1 MGWKGGAIFGKLTCM
16 DKDLKN
22 KTLEE
27 LEQIVAE
34 LGQKKYIAKYIF
46 SFIHSRGVNDI
57 QQFTPLSKEFRGRLI
72 EDGFYV
78 SQLKVVREAADPDG
92 TIKYVFQLP
101 DDNYIESVLLFDG
114 KRRTLCVSTQA
125 GCAMN
130 CLFCATGKLKFRRNL
145 TAAEIVDQVNAVAH
159 APINRGEVSNIVY
172 MGMGEPLNN
181 YDNVIRSLRILNH
194 PAGKNFGLRHLTV
207 STCGIAPAIERLADE
222 DIQPR
227 LAISLNAPADS
238 IRTKLMPI
246 NAKYPLPELLRAV
259 RVYQAKTRLARRG
272 GLRVTFEYVL
282 IKGVNDTVLHARM
295 LIKRL
300 MGLKCNVNLIEYNP
314 HGGCKFVGSSEEAI
328 RRFAKVLEQG
338 GIETTVRL
346 RMGRQ
351 IKAACGQLGADWV
364 NGLPAKKL

>member
-1 MGWKGGAIFGKLTCM
+1 M

-22 KTLEE
+22 KTLKE
-27 LEQIVAE
+27 LERLAAE

-46 SFIHSRGVNDI
+46 AFIHSKNVNDI
-57 QQFTPLSKEFRGRLI
+57 QQFTPLSKEFRGRLV
-72 EDGFYV
+72 EEGFYV
-78 SQLKVVREAADPDG
+78 SQLKAVREDSDPDG
-92 TIKYVFQLP
+92 TIKYLFQLLRP
-101 DDNYIESVLLFDG
+101 GSGQVADGNYIESVLLFDG

-130 CLFCATGKLKFRRNL
+130 CFFCATGRLKFRRNL
-145 TAAEIVDQVNAVAH
+145 TAAEIVDQVSTVQKRKCE
-159 APINRGEVSNIVY
+159 ISNVVY

-181 YDNVIRSLRILNH
+181 YDQVIRSLRILNH
-194 PAGKNFGLRHLTV
+194 PEGKNFGLRHLTV

-222 DIQPR
+222 DIHPR
-227 LAISLNAPADS
+227 LAISLNAPTDS

-246 NAKYPLPELLRAV
+246 NARYPLDVLLKAV
-259 RVYQAKTRLARRG
+259 RVYQAKTR
-272 GLRVTFEYVL
+272 LRVTFEYVL

-300 MGLKCNVNLIEYNP
+300 RGIKCNVNLIEYNP
-314 HGGCKFVGSSEEAI
+314 HGGCKFAGSGEEAI
-328 RRFAKVLEQG
+328 KRFAKVLEQE
-338 GIETTVRL
+338 GIETTIRL

-364 NGLPAKKL
+364 NGLPAKPF